1 MTATKEDDEA
11 SAAGG
16 LQCVVVY
23 PDVTSSK
30 EARTIGRL
38 KLALELVSLGFLT
51 MTVLF
56 IWQVT
61 QKRSD
66 TSEQVSYAVVFTL
79 DFFQLH
85 SVAVVSYF
93 EFFDSSHS

>member
-1 MTATKEDDEA
+1 MTAAKEDEA

-16 LQCVVVY
+16 SQCVVVY
-23 PDVTSSK
+23 PDVTSSR

-56 IWQVT
+56 IWQIT
-61 QKRSD
+61 QKRPD

-79 DFFQLH
+79 SFTLDFFQLH
-85 SVAVVSYF
+85 ILNSSIVVIL
-93 EFFDSSHS
+93 